1 MDFGVQGV
9 ILSVTLANIP
19 SIIILGYFAREKI
32 TDTIK
37 KEFIKK
43 WIKLFWVSL
52 YPGANTLFR
61 SLDLLIFSLSTGSV
75 VGLAFY
81 GAAWSVS
88 SLVAQ
93 SSAISSAVYP
103 KLLADEKSDYLQD
116 NITKIFYFAIL
127 LSAISITFARPGL
140 FALNP
145 VYEIAATLVIIMTM
159 RVILETF
166 NRAFEFFLIG
176 TEKVDQDSKSTFKNY
191 AQSKLFMLPTFRLI
205 QNIVYVVLLVVILAF
220 LNSSHSDFELLIYWV
235 ILGLVVSIPLTIYL
249 SILIHHRF
257 NVKLDV
263 KSIGKYLLVCV
274 LVFTPLFVLT
284 ETYLQYND
292 EIVEFLPD
300 LLLFVGIG
308 VVGYLF
314 LTYVIDSKTKV
325 FFNAIIQ
332 EIRNKTK

>member
-1 MDFGVQGV
+1 M
-9 ILSVTLANIP
+9 
-19 SIIILGYFAREKI
+19 
-32 TDTIK
+32 
-37 KEFIKK
+37 
-43 WIKLFWVSL
+43 
-52 YPGANTLFR
+52 
-61 SLDLLIFSLSTGSV
+61 
-75 VGLAFY
+75 
-81 GAAWSVS
+81 
-88 SLVAQ
+88 
-93 SSAISSAVYP
+93 YP
-103 KLLADEKSDYLQD
+103 KLLADGKSDYLQD

-176 TEKVDQDSKSTFKNY
+176 TEKVDQNSKSTFKNY

-249 SILIHHRF
+249 SILIHRRF

-263 KSIGKYLLVCV
+263 KSIGKYLLVCI

-314 LTYVIDSKTKV
+314 LTYVIDSKTKI

>member
-1 MDFGVQGV
+1 MF
-9 ILSVTLANIP
+9 
-19 SIIILGYFAREKI
+19 
-32 TDTIK
+32 
-37 KEFIKK
+37 
-43 WIKLFWVSL
+43 
-52 YPGANTLFR
+52 
-61 SLDLLIFSLSTGSV
+61 
-75 VGLAFY
+75 
-81 GAAWSVS
+81 
-88 SLVAQ
+88 
-93 SSAISSAVYP
+93 
-103 KLLADEKSDYLQD
+103 
-116 NITKIFYFAIL
+116 
-127 LSAISITFARPGL
+127 
-140 FALNP
+140 
-145 VYEIAATLVIIMTM
+145 
-159 RVILETF
+159 
-166 NRAFEFFLIG
+166 
-176 TEKVDQDSKSTFKNY
+176 
-191 AQSKLFMLPTFRLI
+191 PTFRLI

-263 KSIGKYLLVCV
+263 KSIGKYLLVCI

-300 LLLFVGIG
+300 LLLFVGIV